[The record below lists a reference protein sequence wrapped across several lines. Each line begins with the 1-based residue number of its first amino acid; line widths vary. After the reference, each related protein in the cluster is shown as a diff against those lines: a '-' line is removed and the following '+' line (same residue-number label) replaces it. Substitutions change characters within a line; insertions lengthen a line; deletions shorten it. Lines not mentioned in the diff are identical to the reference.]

1 MMLSA
6 LTFAAALVAPQASQ
20 APQAAPATADQLAW
34 ISGYWLSCEGGRE
47 VSETWSDPRGG
58 LLIGSA
64 VTMQGGRLSGFET
77 SRISPLT
84 SGGGQLA
91 YFAGVDGAPPVAF
104 AVKEAAGT
112 RVVFENPENDF
123 PQRILYERDGDVLN
137 ARIEGRMGER
147 EQAMT
152 WSYRKAELNT
162 RCPT

>member
-1 MMLSA
+1 MMFSA
-6 LTFAAALVAPQASQ
+6 LILAAALA
-20 APQAAPATADQLAW
+20 APQAAPAPATPPVTADQLSW
-34 ISGYWLSCEGGRE
+34 LSGYWLSCEGGRE

-64 VTMQGGRLSGFET
+64 LTMQGGRLSGFDS

-84 SGGGQLA
+84 SGGGELA

-104 AVKEAAGT
+104 AAKEASGT
-112 RVVFENPENDF
+112 RVVFENPDHDF
-123 PQRILYERDGDVLN
+123 PQRILYEREGDVLN
-137 ARIEGRMGER
+137 ARIEGRVGER
-147 EQAMT
+147 DQAVA

>member
-6 LTFAAALVAPQASQ
+6 LTFAAALVAPQAV
-20 APQAAPATADQLAW
+20 PTTADQLAW
-34 ISGYWLSCEGGRE
+34 MSGYWLSCDDGRE

-64 VTMQGGRLSGFET
+64 LTMQGGRLSGLES
-77 SRISPLT
+77 SRISPPT
-84 SGGGQLA
+84 SGGDQLA
-91 YFAGVDGAPPVAF
+91 YFAGVNGSPPVAF
-104 AVKEAAGT
+104 AAKEASGT
-112 RVVFENPENDF
+112 RVVFENPDHDF
-123 PQRILYERDGDVLN
+123 PQRIIYERNGDVLN